1 MHQTELSG
9 FRVFRPT
16 TQELLF
22 RPGRDRST
30 TPTASPHTK
39 QQSLRP
45 TSLLPSTALPR
56 SILKASTHKGHTR
69 ELTLIDGNSNS
80 LASTAA
86 KSKLKR
92 NVHSTHQRSWS
103 RRNEKVLPELLF
115 PQSPVK
121 ETSSCTNLKTQ
132 TPSKINLPAI
142 VSS

>member
-22 RPGRDRST
+22 KPGRDCST
-30 TPTASPHTK
+30 TPTASPRGTK
-39 QQSLRP
+39 QQSRP
-45 TSLLPSTALPR
+45 TSLLSTALPR

-69 ELTLIDGNSNS
+69 ELTFDGNSNS
-80 LASTAA
+80 LVSTAT
-86 KSKLKR
+86 KSK
-92 NVHSTHQRSWS
+92 HDSIHQR

-115 PQSPVK
+115 RQSPVK
-121 ETSSCTNLKTQ
+121 DTSSNSCTHLKTQ